1 MHLDYRHD
9 SSSRLLTQGR
19 SNPET
24 MGCME
29 LTVKEVVEER
39 PASTVDTVTLAS
51 SDIDAL
57 REQRIRWDGYFTGP
71 TW

>member
-1 MHLDYRHD
+1 
-9 SSSRLLTQGR
+9 
-19 SNPET
+19 
-24 MGCME
+24 ME

-39 PASTVDTVTLAS
+39 PASTVDTGKPAS

>member
-1 MHLDYRHD
+1 
-9 SSSRLLTQGR
+9 
-19 SNPET
+19 
-24 MGCME
+24 ME

-39 PASTVDTVTLAS
+39 PASTVDTRKPTS
-51 SDIDAL
+51 SDVDAL

>member
-1 MHLDYRHD
+1 
-9 SSSRLLTQGR
+9 
-19 SNPET
+19 
-24 MGCME
+24 ME

-39 PASTVDTVTLAS
+39 PAGTDDMRKPAS
-51 SDIDAL
+51 SDVDAL